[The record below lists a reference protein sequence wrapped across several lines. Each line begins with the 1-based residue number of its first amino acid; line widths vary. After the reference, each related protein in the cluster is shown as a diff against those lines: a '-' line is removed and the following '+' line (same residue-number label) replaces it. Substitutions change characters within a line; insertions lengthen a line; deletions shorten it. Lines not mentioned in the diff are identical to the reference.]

1 MEYQSGFFRN
11 GAFALVFALALIFGL
26 LISRIVYMQKFH
38 PLSKFPGPWYAT
50 SFSVFG
56 AIISVRKQ
64 EPAFLM
70 SLVKK
75 YGSK

>member
-1 MEYQSGFFRN
+1 MEYQSDLLHN
-11 GAFALVFALALIFGL
+11 SAFALGLALASILAS

-56 AIISVRKQ
+56 AIISVRQQ

>member
-1 MEYQSGFFRN
+1 MEYQSDLLHN
-11 GAFALVFALALIFGL
+11 SAFALGLALALIL
-26 LISRIVYMQKFH
+26 ASLISRIVYMQKFH

-56 AIISVRKQ
+56 AIISVRQQ